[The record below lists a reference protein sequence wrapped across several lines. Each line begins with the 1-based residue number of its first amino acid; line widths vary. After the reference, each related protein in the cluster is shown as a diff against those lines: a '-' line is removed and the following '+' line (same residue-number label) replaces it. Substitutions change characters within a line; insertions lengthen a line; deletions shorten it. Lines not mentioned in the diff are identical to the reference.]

1 MPPEFSNGYWHDP
14 AMDDQAGTFAV
25 IIGVSQYDYLPAN
38 DDVDGLKTSY
48 GLGQLH
54 VSASTAYAF
63 FDWLR
68 GSYQFGRAP
77 LCKCW
82 VLLAPTAAESAI
94 NGELAKT
101 VRPTLQAC
109 EDALGEAVAAIEAL
123 DPSYIADSRF
133 VFFFSGHGIERY
145 PNQLLCPSDYLRK
158 PGLNP
163 NKALSIVNLRGG
175 LRRYSLRD
183 DFFFI
188 DACRSNPGEMAN
200 IKLDGE
206 STLVEMPS
214 FQASA
219 NRNSPILWGTKS
231 GAETWQPATP
241 KAGVEGLSIFGRAL
255 IEALNG
261 QAKTDE
267 DCGHDAPGHITID
280 RVHSYARR
288 RVQALLES
296 HGQTALDPVRKGGD
310 YGEGCIT
317 EPRSRA
323 PALVEGV
330 ERGFPGPMSAGERET
345 TLLTVTRNGVNLGIP
360 VEGEAQSVGPP
371 QPDSPVAIATARVP
385 LPDGGVRGDVGI
397 AALHQIFQ
405 SEYLSALWHSAR
417 AVPLLQLQTTSSIRI
432 EAFEWVGQEA
442 GRVTISVSGEGAH
455 WLQLDDRF
463 GTRFAAVLPGD
474 RGSPTPLYVI
484 EFARQQGQ
492 SLRQFSVNLA
502 FDNPDTLGRMARVW
516 QEYQDFGARQAVSQ
530 LDASESERAVQDK
543 MNGPL
548 AATIG
553 ALLLLRARRFDELRD
568 WTGNLASKFP
578 DRTDGAVLRAEQLRQ
593 MRSETMYPEELL
605 QRLDAVAKGPLP
617 QLAETFGYAID
628 QTREILRFV
637 ANAPTAFGNPSISVE
652 VLRNLQALQTRFEM
666 AARYFQSGGLC
677 STFVGPTAEIQPG
690 IVMAN
695 GSVLNG

>member
-14 AMDDQAGTFAV
+14 AMDNQAGTFAV

-38 DDVDGLKTSY
+38 DDVEALKTSY

-68 GSYQFGRAP
+68 GSYHFGRAP
-77 LCKCW
+77 LSKCW
-82 VLLAPTAAESAI
+82 VLLSPTAAESAI
-94 NGELAKT
+94 NPELANT
-101 VRPTLQAC
+101 ARPTLQAC
-109 EDALGEAVAAIEAL
+109 EDAMGEAVAAIEAL
-123 DPSYIADSRF
+123 DPTYIADSRF

-145 PNQLLCPSDYLRK
+145 PNQLLCPADYLRK

-188 DACRSNPGEMAN
+188 DACRSNPQEMAN

-206 STLVEMPS
+206 STLVEMPA

-231 GAETWQPATP
+231 GAETWQPSTP
-241 KAGVEGLSIFGRAL
+241 SEGVEGLSIFGRAL
-255 IEALNG
+255 IEALDG

-267 DCGHDAPGHITID
+267 DCGHQAPGHITID

-288 RVQALLES
+288 RVQSLLES
-296 HGQTALDPVRKGGD
+296 HGQTSLDPVRKGGD

-317 EPRSRA
+317 EPPKASLA
-323 PALVEGV
+323 QGG
-330 ERGFPGPMSAGERET
+330 ERGIPGLVQAAER
-345 TLLTVTRNGVNLGIP
+345 GIP
-360 VEGEAQSVGPP
+360 DEGEAQSVHLP
-371 QPDSPVAIATARVP
+371 QRDAIVAIATARVP
-385 LPDGGVRGDVGI
+385 LPDGGVRTDADI
-397 AALHQIFQ
+397 AAMQQLFQ

-417 AVPLLQLQTTSSIRI
+417 AIPLHELQTTSLIRI

-442 GRVTISVSGEGAH
+442 GRVTLSVNGNGAH

-463 GTRFAAVLPGD
+463 EKRFAALLPGD
-474 RGSPTPLYVI
+474 LGSPTPLYVV

-492 SLRQFSVNLA
+492 SLRQFNVNLA
-502 FDNPDTLGRMARVW
+502 FSNSDTLGVMARLW
-516 QEYQDFGARQAVSQ
+516 QKYQDVGAREAVSE
-530 LDASESERAVQDK
+530 LDASASEHALQDK

-553 ALLLLRARRFDELRD
+553 ALVLLRARRFEQLHD
-568 WTGNLASKFP
+568 WVGNLASKFP
-578 DRTDGAVLRAEQLRQ
+578 YRTDGAVLRAEALRQ
-593 MRSETMYPEELL
+593 MRSDAMYPDEFM
-605 QRLDAVAKGPLP
+605 QRLVAVANGPLP
-617 QLAETFGYAID
+617 QLAEPFGYAID
-628 QTREILRFV
+628 QTREILRFI
-637 ANAPTAFGNPSISVE
+637 ANPPAAFDGRFITPE
-652 VLRNLQALQTRFEM
+652 VLQALQTLQARFEI
-666 AARYFQSGGLC
+666 ASRYFQSGGLC
-677 STFVGPTAEIQPG
+677 TTFVGPTAEIQPE
-690 IVMAN
+690 IAMAKR
-695 GSVLNG
+695 SVLNG